1 MGLCLRSAGEER
13 VGLKVLR
20 RSSETSNWSD
30 NFGDLATEA
39 QKGEERAGRQRNRL
53 EAGQV
58 DRFRAVA

>member
-13 VGLKVLR
+13 LGRKLLR

-39 QKGEERAGRQRNRL
+39 QKGGERTGRQRNRL
-53 EAGQV
+53 KAGQV
-58 DRFRAVA
+58 DRFRTVA